1 VRELYRLAMSD
12 DAQSDVTTCSFLEEL
27 GKVLGV
33 GD

>member
-1 VRELYRLAMSD
+1 MSD
-12 DAQSDVTTCSFLEEL
+12 DAQSDVTTCSFLEEF